1 MQLLSKTRLR
11 FAFLTAAMGVFG
23 AVLWLTSCSR
33 DVEKPAELVAAEETL
48 PEKIDYN
55 LHVKPILSDRCFA
68 CHGPDKAKQKAGLRL
83 DMPEVAYEALSESG
97 KTAIKPG
104 NIGGSELFHRIIS
117 TDPEYMMPTP
127 ESNLSLT
134 VQEKAILVRWIE
146 QGAEYK
152 EHWSLIPPKMP
163 EIPKI
168 GQGWARNDI
177 DRFVA
182 QTHTNQNL
190 KPAPEADKTTLL
202 RRVSLDLTGL
212 PPTPA
217 EVDGF
222 LADRSPNAYEK
233 VVDRLLKNPHY
244 GERQAVEWLDLAR
257 YADTHGYQDDGS
269 RTMWPYRDWVIKS
282 FNQNMGYDKF
292 VTWQLAGDML
302 PKVGKPAEDRD
313 RLLATAFNRNH
324 QQSQEGGIVPEEYR
338 QEYLADRAATFGK
351 AMLGLT
357 VECARCHD
365 HKYDPISHKD
375 YYSLA
380 AFFAQN
386 NEYGQIPYNGEPS
399 PHITLP
405 TPEAETKLTAIRNRI
420 NTLDRIQQADQ
431 EGEKQRFVAWL
442 AKAEKYPKVAL
453 LPEKQDLVIHIPFDK
468 SEDVVANKKKKEEK
482 KSESASQKT
491 DKPKSL
497 IRLAS
502 LKTETSKPAVSS
514 NQDKKP
520 EPIKM
525 RRRFAN
531 MANDTLPLETQGD
544 LDSPV
549 PFVKGPVGRGAKL
562 VGESYLQLK
571 GAGKWEKP
579 ENDYA
584 RPAWFERNQSFTV
597 SLWVNVND
605 PKLDGSLF
613 NRDLGPFNGFRGY
626 RLQRLPDGRLA
637 FRMSY
642 VWPDDAIDIET
653 TQRLP
658 LNRWMHLTLAYNGS
672 GKAQGVQF
680 YVNGNPTPTRIMTD
694 NLSQSMIWG
703 KNHSYWGGGTPN
715 FSIGHSHD
723 QNYKGYSVDEIRVYN
738 RQLSRLEA
746 QSLVVQRDVIL
757 ETLKNPDRTEQQE
770 ADLFAYYL
778 TNFDGPNRQ
787 RQAARQ
793 RQFGEETTLLNEQI
807 DVMTMSE
814 RRYKVATHLHKR
826 GAYDAIGEVVQP
838 ETPHFLPGLNTET
851 PDRLGLAQWL
861 VRKDN
866 PLFARV
872 AVNRVWQQYF
882 GQGLVK
888 SSDDFGNQGN
898 LPSHPELLD
907 YLAVRFGEKWDVK
920 ALHKLIVCSATY
932 RQSSRVSV
940 SGRELDYDNTF
951 LSRGPSYRLSAE
963 QIRDNALASS
973 GLLTNKIGGPSVL
986 PYQPAGI
993 WEALATRNSVNYVQ
1007 NHGDS
1012 LYRRSLYTIWKRSS
1026 PPPMML
1032 NFDAAERHM
1041 CTVKRQKTATPLQA
1055 LVTLNDPQFVEA
1067 ARVLAQRIWAVG
1079 RPHPQRVGEDGR
1091 KAAPPTGRFGQSE
1104 GRTPDGSAGGTG
1116 SGSQVVVNTFFK
1128 SIIGRP
1134 ARPQEV
1140 VLMNQLYQEEL
1151 AHFQQ
1156 NTARADELLTVG
1168 EYPVNKQI
1176 PPAEL
1181 AAWTMVASTIMNFD
1195 EAIIKR

>member
-1 MQLLSKTRLR
+1 MG
-11 FAFLTAAMGVFG
+11 AAI
-23 AVLWLTSCSR
+23 WLTSCRSS
-33 DVEKPAELVAAEETL
+33 VEKPADLIAVESRL
-48 PEKIDYN
+48 PDKVDYN

-83 DMPEVAYEALSESG
+83 DVPGVAYEALAESG

-104 NIGGSELFHRIIS
+104 NLGGSELFHRITS
-117 TDPEYMMPTP
+117 TDPDYMMPTP
-127 ESNLSLT
+127 ESHLSLT
-134 VQEKAILVRWIE
+134 VEEKAILVRWIE

-152 EHWSLIPPKMP
+152 EHWSLIPPTMP
-163 EIPKI
+163 EVPKAA
-168 GQGWARNDI
+168 QGWVRNDI

-182 QTHTNQNL
+182 QTHTNQKL
-190 KPAPEADKTTLL
+190 QPAPEADKATLL
-202 RRVSLDLTGL
+202 RRVTLDLTGL

-217 EVDGF
+217 ELDAF

-233 VVDRLLKNPHY
+233 VVDRLLKSPHY

-257 YADTHGYQDDGS
+257 YADTHGYQDDGL

-302 PKVGKPAEDRD
+302 PNTGKPADDRE
-313 RLLATAFNRNH
+313 RLIATAFNRNH

-405 TPEAETKLTAIRNRI
+405 TPEADAKLTAIRNRI
-420 NTLDRIQQADQ
+420 KTLDRIQQADEVAQ
-431 EGEKQRFVAWL
+431 RQRFAAWL
-442 AKAEKYPKVAL
+442 AKVEANPKAAL
-453 LPEKQDLVIHIPFDK
+453 LPEKQNLVIYVPFDK
-468 SEDVVANKKKKEEK
+468 SEDKPVEKKKKEEK
-482 KSESASQKT
+482 KPQPLTKEIT
-491 DKPKSL
+491 RPKSL
-497 IRLAS
+497 IQLAS
-502 LKTETSKPAVSS
+502 LKTETAPADRLKPAVS
-514 NQDKKP
+514 QPEGKP
-520 EPIKM
+520 EPPKM
-525 RRRFAN
+525 RRRFTN

-544 LDSPV
+544 LDSPI
-549 PFVKGPVGRGAKL
+549 PFVQGAVGRGVKL
-562 VGESYLQLK
+562 VGESMLQLK
-571 GAGKWEKP
+571 GAGKWEVP

-584 RPAWFERNQSFTV
+584 RPAWFERNQPFTV

-653 TQRLP
+653 LQRLP
-658 LNRWMHLTLAYNGS
+658 LNRWMHITLAYDGSSKANGIR
-672 GKAQGVQF
+672 F
-680 YVNGNPTPTRIMTD
+680 YINGNLTPTRIMTD
-694 NLSQSMIWG
+694 NLSQSTIWG
-703 KNHSYWGGGTPN
+703 KKHSYWGAGTPN
-715 FSIGHSHD
+715 FTIGHSHD
-723 QNYKGYSVDEIRVYN
+723 QNYKGYSVDELRVYN

-746 QSLVVQRDVIL
+746 QSLVVQRDVLL
-757 ETLKNPDRTEQQE
+757 ETIKTPDRTEQQE

-778 TNFDGPNRQ
+778 TNFDGPNQQ
-787 RQAARQ
+787 RQTARQ
-793 RQFGEETTLLNEQI
+793 RQLGLETAILNDQI

-826 GAYDAIGEVVQP
+826 GAYDAIGEAVKP
-838 ETPHFLPGLNTET
+838 EAPHFLPGLADEAPN
-851 PDRLGLAQWL
+851 RLGLARWL
-861 VRKDN
+861 LRDDN

-872 AVNRVWQQYF
+872 AVNRIWQQYF

-898 LPSHPELLD
+898 LPSHPQLLD
-907 YLAVRFGEKWDVK
+907 YLAVRFRDGWNVK
-920 ALHKLIVCSATY
+920 ALHKLIVSSATY
-932 RQSSRVSV
+932 RQSSSV
-940 SGRELDYDNTF
+940 SAQAREADYDNTF

-963 QIRDNALASS
+963 QIRDNVLSAS
-973 GLLTNKIGGPSVL
+973 GLLTNQLGGPSVL

-1012 LYRRSLYTIWKRSS
+1012 LYRRSMYTIWKRSS

-1067 ARVLAQRIWAVG
+1067 ARVMAQKALYNR
-1079 RPHPQRVGEDGR
+1079 QGEYN
-1091 KAAPPTGRFGQSE
+1091 TI
-1104 GRTPDGSAGGTG
+1104 
-1116 SGSQVVVNTFFK
+1116 VNTFFK
-1128 SIIGRP
+1128 AVIGRP
-1134 ARPQEV
+1134 ARSQEV
-1140 VLMNQLYQEEL
+1140 DLMYQLYQEEL
-1151 AHFQQ
+1151 ADFQK
-1156 NTARADELLTVG
+1156 NTARANELLTVG
-1168 EYPVNKQI
+1168 EYPANKQI

-1181 AAWTMVASTIMNFD
+1181 AAWTVVASTIMNFD
-1195 EAIIKR
+1195 EAIVKR